1 MTQLHCLVVRFV
13 QVLLYYISRSILE
26 NSGNLKEFTIRQT
39 SLDTFVFDIVSDEPI
54 NDDEKIKI
62 HKNMDEY
69 LEPGLKLKIKRFDKL
84 KREKSGKL
92 KHFSSE
98 IH

>member
-1 MTQLHCLVVRFV
+1 MCRSYF
-13 QVLLYYISRSILE
+13 YYISRSILE

-84 KREKSGKL
+84 KREK
-92 KHFSSE
+92 
-98 IH
+98 IR